1 MSLRIVTLAL
11 AASFLSPVIAAA
23 ASPFDDYA
31 LEAANRMGLLEHCST
46 LGFAKALDV
55 QNARKVLYNR
65 PDMPPEKDW
74 RAAEDE
80 GKRGVLLA
88 AGEHV
93 PLADLADRSHR
104 SIQQMCEGFVAS
116 ASVAA
121 SMAGQP

>member
-1 MSLRIVTLAL
+1 MSVRIVTLVL
-11 AASFLSPVIAAA
+11 AASFLSSTIAAA
-23 ASPFDDYA
+23 ANPFDDYA
-31 LEAANRMGLLEHCST
+31 LEAANRMGLLEHCGT
-46 LGFAKALDV
+46 LGFATAQDV

-93 PLADLADRSHR
+93 PLPNLAGSSHR

-121 SMAGQP
+121 SMAGEP